1 MDPWTWIQ
9 IALLVVSVGAS
20 YLARSKV
27 IQPKPAAFEDIKFP
41 QFEEGTPQCVVFG
54 DCWTGDWMVL
64 GVGNYRTEE
73 IKAKGGKK

>member
-9 IALLVVSVGAS
+9 IALLVVSLAVSVAAAS
-20 YLARSKV
+20 KT
-27 IQPKPAAFEDIKFP
+27 IQPKPAAFEDIQFP
-41 QFEEGTPQCVVFG
+41 QFEEGTPQCVIFG

-73 IKAKGGKK
+73 IKVGGKK